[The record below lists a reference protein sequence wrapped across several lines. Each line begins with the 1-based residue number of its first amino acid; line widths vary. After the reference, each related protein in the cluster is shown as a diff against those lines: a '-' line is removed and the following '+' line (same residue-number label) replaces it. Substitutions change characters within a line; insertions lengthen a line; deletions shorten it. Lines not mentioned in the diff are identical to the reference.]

1 VRQYAAQEGLDLAR
15 SFAYADSHSDLPMLQ
30 VVGNPVAVQPDITL
44 LRHARKNSWPIVD
57 WASSTTSS
65 RSLLPSGGAT

>member
-1 VRQYAAQEGLDLAR
+1 
-15 SFAYADSHSDLPMLQ
+15 MLQ